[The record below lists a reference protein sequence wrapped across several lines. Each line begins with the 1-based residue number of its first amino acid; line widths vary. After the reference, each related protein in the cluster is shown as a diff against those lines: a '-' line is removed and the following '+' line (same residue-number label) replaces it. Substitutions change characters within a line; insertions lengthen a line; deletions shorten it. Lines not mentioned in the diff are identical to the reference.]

1 MIYSYW
7 LIISRNPSF
16 SLNSNTNQKVKTFL
30 VPIIY
35 FWMINV
41 ICVIDDGSTEIM
53 NYLLII
59 QFDRL
64 YSM

>member
-16 SLNSNTNQKVKTFL
+16 SLNSNTNQKVKAFL

-35 FWMINV
+35 FWMINM